1 VTKLGMSNAAPSNNG
16 GAISLAASPSRGAK
30 RTSSGSQIKK
40 PPVEA
45 TAWCYTGTKEDTNF
59 SFAWTIENFG
69 RKMEIYKNGECLTS
83 DTFKVEV
90 EGVETAWKLECFP
103 NGKQKIGEDTAGAVS
118 VFLYPANGAAINRQ
132 FSFAI
137 GFVNEECSRVMKGKG
152 DHCFKDNQNGW
163 GWLKLVTHQTLRFA
177 NGDKLLPNDC
187 LNILCV
193 MKFRGSEVTMSGT
206 SRPTSTFSG
215 AGESNGSQEG
225 LDGEDASNGMLE
237 LLQTGELADVDVM
250 VGGRVFRCH
259 KAILGARSPVLKAAF
274 VHNMMEKATGKI
286 NIDGIESNTVEDM
299 LKYIY
304 GGKIENLEEKAT
316 KLLAAADQYDLKL
329 LKKKCEELLCKSLN
343 ISNCLDYLILAD
355 MHSTDILKPLVIR
368 FVVENSREVVTQE
381 NWKEKLMTF
390 TDVFAEVFNELAS
403 QPPRKKSRG
412 DSEDWRLSGASIGGA
427 SRGSPG
433 QAGVSRGGQALEAYF
448 RNSLM

>member
-1 VTKLGMSNAAPSNNG
+1 MSNAAPSNNG

-118 VFLYPANGAAINRQ
+118 VFLYPANGSAINRQ

-152 DHCFKDNQNGW
+152 DHCFRDNQNGW

-177 NGDKLLPNDC
+177 NDKLLPNDC

-193 MKFRGSEVTMSGT
+193 MKFRGSEVTTSGT
-206 SRPTSTFSG
+206 SRPTSCSLHKSLGTSEPSLDTEENENQGLLEVGKIQTFFICPLETCSFYTSKQG
-215 AGESNGSQEG
+215 MKGGKAANHLKEVHKVS
-225 LDGEDASNGMLE
+225 GEDM
-237 LLQTGELADVDVM
+237 
-250 VGGRVFRCH
+250 
-259 KAILGARSPVLKAAF
+259 KAAGPGAF
-274 VHNMMEKATGKI
+274 KFKKVKGEPKA
-286 NIDGIESNTVEDM
+286 
-299 LKYIY
+299 
-304 GGKIENLEEKAT
+304 
-316 KLLAAADQYDLKL
+316 
-329 LKKKCEELLCKSLN
+329 
-343 ISNCLDYLILAD
+343 
-355 MHSTDILKPLVIR
+355 
-368 FVVENSREVVTQE
+368 
-381 NWKEKLMTF
+381 
-390 TDVFAEVFNELAS
+390 
-403 QPPRKKSRG
+403 
-412 DSEDWRLSGASIGGA
+412 
-427 SRGSPG
+427 
-433 QAGVSRGGQALEAYF
+433 
-448 RNSLM
+448 